1 MNRNCAIITCIKI
14 YLREVICLNKAKT
27 KKKKTTNKK
36 VKVFNKDIVGMII
49 IAFGI
54 ISMIS
59 LFSFKMGLIGSAI
72 RGSTFYLMGF
82 GGYFLPVAI
91 MAIGLVY
98 ILDEYHGEEIK
109 ISFTILFILISFLI
123 ILDGTNHVSTGL
135 MDRVRNSMELSHFS
149 KGGGIIGSFLG
160 FFFYK
165 LFGTIG
171 AYVVTFFVILI
182 SILFLTNTK
191 LKDLYKIIMS
201 YVENLK
207 NKGSNITKTNNKP
220 KKIQDKLH
228 MSPEDLLELPSE
240 DIKIIDYTL
249 GQTKESLKGVDLKKE
264 VEIIDSEIKEK
275 SVKSATTKYIIP
287 SLDMLNSPTNK
298 FNVNDEKEIRNN
310 GRIIEETMKNFG
322 IDSTITQINKGPTIT
337 CYELSPAPGIKL
349 SRIVSLSDNIALS
362 LASSDIRIEAPI
374 PGKSAVGIEV
384 PNKNKDS
391 VLLKELLQSK
401 EYINNDSSV
410 PLALGKDVSGKTIV
424 SSIDKMP
431 HLLIA
436 GATGS
441 GKSVC
446 INTIIMNILY
456 RSSPDDVKLLLID
469 PKVVELNVYN
479 GIPHL
484 LIPVVTEA
492 KRAAF
497 ALNWAVEEMEKRY
510 KLFAKNGVRDITSYN
525 SKIDQNETEKMPMI
539 VIIIDELA
547 DLMMVAAQEIEDYIC
562 RLAQMA
568 RAAGMYLIV
577 ATQRPSVDVITGT
590 IKANIPSRISF
601 AVSSQI
607 DSRTI
612 LDMAGAEK
620 LLGKGD
626 MLFYPSFYSKPV
638 RLQGAFIGES
648 EVENIVNFL
657 KDQNIT
663 EYDEDIIEVVTNAKE
678 IDIIDGDILLPD
690 AIELVLN
697 EGQASISLLQRRLKI
712 GYARAARIV
721 DEMED
726 RGIIGGFEGS
736 KPRKVLISKDEV
748 ETES

>member
-1 MNRNCAIITCIKI
+1 MS
-14 YLREVICLNKAKT
+14 KT
-27 KKKKTTNKK
+27 KKKTQKK
-36 VKVFNKDIVGMII
+36 NTIKKKKPDNIKELNRDLIGMII
-49 IAFGI
+49 IAIGI

-72 RGSTFYLMGF
+72 RGATFSLMGF
-82 GGYFLPVAI
+82 GGYFFPIAI
-91 MAIGLVY
+91 MATGIVY
-98 ILDEYHGEEIK
+98 IIDEYDNEEVK
-109 ISFTILFILISFLI
+109 ISATIFFLLISVLI
-123 ILDGTNHVSTGL
+123 ILDGRNSVNTGL
-135 MDRVRNSMELSHFS
+135 MARVENSIYLSHFA

-171 AYVVTFFVILI
+171 AYLVTFFAISI
-182 SILFLTNTK
+182 SILFLTDIK
-191 LKDLYKIIMS
+191 LIELYMQLINFSKRFKRKVDRS
-201 YVENLK
+201 EK
-207 NKGSNITKTNNKP
+207 A
-220 KKIQDKLH
+220 KKSQDNQDF
-228 MSPEDLLELPSE
+228 SPEQMLEISTD
-240 DIKIIDYTL
+240 DIKIVDYT
-249 GQTKESLKGVDLKKE
+249 QSQAKETLKGVNIKKE

-275 SVKSATTKYIIP
+275 SSKSLATNYKVP
-287 SLDMLNSPTNK
+287 SLNMLNSPVNK
-298 FNVNDEKEIRNN
+298 FNLNDEREIRNN
-310 GRIIEETMKNFG
+310 GKIIEETMKNFG
-322 IDSTITQINKGPTIT
+322 IEATITQINKGPTIT

-391 VLLKELLQSK
+391 VLLKELLLSK
-401 EYINNDSSV
+401 EYINIDSNI

-456 RSSPDDVKLLLID
+456 KSSPDDVKLLLID

-510 KLFAKNGVRDITSYN
+510 KIFAKNGVRDITSYN
-525 SKIDQNETEKMPMI
+525 AKLTNNSQEKLPMI

-626 MLFYPSFYSKPV
+626 MLFYPSFYSKPL
-638 RLQGAFIGES
+638 RLQGAFIS
-648 EVENIVNFL
+648 EEEVSQVVNFL

-663 EYDEDIIEVVTNAKE
+663 EYDEDIIELVQNVKE
-678 IDIIDGDILLPD
+678 IDIIDADVLLPE
-690 AIELVLN
+690 AIDLVIN
-697 EGQASISLLQRRLKI
+697 EGQASVSLLQRKLKI
-712 GYARAARIV
+712 GYARAGRIV
-721 DEMED
+721 DEMEE
-726 RGIIGGFEGS
+726 RGVIGGFEGS
-736 KPRKVLISKDEV
+736 KPRKVLITKDEQDA
-748 ETES
+748 ES